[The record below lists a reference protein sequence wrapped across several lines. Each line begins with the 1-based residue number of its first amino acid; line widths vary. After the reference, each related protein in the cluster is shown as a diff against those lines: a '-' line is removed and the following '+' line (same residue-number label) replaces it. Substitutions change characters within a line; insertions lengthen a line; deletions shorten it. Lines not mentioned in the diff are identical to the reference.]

1 MKTLQ
6 VTHQC
11 FVLASITASL
21 PHVTQSI
28 SSKPWILDK
37 NKQSLIQNMEGWVKV
52 QEDTAEM
59 KFKSAEGVDEEED
72 GHTVE
77 IVTDTE
83 EQREAKEKHKKMPM
97 NDFDEDVEVIVGTV
111 ETSTTELKDKK
122 GDRSGKAM
130 LVREWKSR
138 VVKIGE
144 NAGRSKSTSR
154 TDIVKRPGV
163 QLIEELLEDV
173 NSDPASSKSG
183 AQETIHITREELS
196 EDQIQ
201 PEDFEKNMRVQST
214 ISPTQTVMDEEIFLN
229 AKHEPVEWNQDKLS

>member
-21 PHVTQSI
+21 PHVTQSLT
-28 SSKPWILDK
+28 SKPWILDK

-52 QEDTAEM
+52 HEDTKEI
-59 KFKSAEGVDEEED
+59 KFKSAGVDEEED

-77 IVTDTE
+77 IVTNTE
-83 EQREAKEKHKKMPM
+83 EQREAKEKPKTMPM

-111 ETSTTELKDKK
+111 ETSTELKDKK
-122 GDRSGKAM
+122 SDRSGKVM
-130 LVREWKSR
+130 LVREWKNR

-144 NAGRSKSTSR
+144 NAGRRNSTSR

-173 NSDPASSKSG
+173 NSGPSIQ
-183 AQETIHITREELS
+183 QEWSTRNDSHYQRRTVRRSNTAWRFREEHA
-196 EDQIQ
+196 
-201 PEDFEKNMRVQST
+201 ST
-214 ISPTQTVMDEEIFLN
+214 KYNKPFTNSDGWRDIFKCQTWTSG
-229 AKHEPVEWNQDKLS
+229 VESR